1 MDELTINQDET
12 NDATSFAERGSPE
25 SAETAHWF
33 HGSVKPSFDISSDR
47 G

>member
-12 NDATSFAERGSPE
+12 NDATSFAERVRLNH
-25 SAETAHWF
+25 TTHWF
-33 HGSVKPSFDISSDR
+33 HSSVKPSFDISSDR